1 MGITSELTTYVTLP
15 KDGEYWF
22 TATVENGMRGLVRMN
37 VARGKMESDAAE
49 NSQGMD
55 LNPKECR
62 ALANLLMAA
71 AETAEAS
78 LEGSD

>member
-1 MGITSELTTYVTLP
+1 MSVTSELTTYARTTE
-15 KDGEYWF
+15 GEYWF
-22 TATVENGMRGLVRMN
+22 TATVENGMRGLARLN
-37 VARGKMESDAAE
+37 VACGPMEKDDAD

-78 LEGSD
+78 LEEK

>member
-1 MGITSELTTYVTLP
+1 MSITSELTTYANIP

-37 VARGKMESDAAE
+37 VARGKMESDDAE

-55 LNPKECR
+55 MNPKECR

-71 AETAEAS
+71 AETAEDS
-78 LEGSD
+78 LKEKD